1 MKYIGIVDWANDDK
15 NGNKIAGVRP
25 LYEVSG
31 AKWSVADT
39 REFLPDGKVFWFRA
53 TARLKDLIFFTV
65 KESFNEEKYRFN
77 LDRCDPVREIIDF
90 RNLGAVEEVRK
101 ALASGLRY
109 SGYLP
114 DKAYILC
121 KGGLIVG
128 PLKLSRSTEDL
139 LRFEAAQIH
148 EIPCYSTDDTP
159 IKEIQV
165 DSEMRVV
172 YQDQTPL
179 SICSYVDWDSNR
191 NVIKRAVEYAINNS
205 KKSSATPINVKDLV
219 TETYHQLKEGD
230 DSARL
235 SLQINRLKRTA
246 EIIKQVG
253 ISDEWASELID
264 ALVTLPT
271 ITKELDSIRE
281 KTRKEASETIRT
293 ELNSEL
299 KGIEKARIERKQI
312 ENDIQESEKR
322 LDEIIKEL
330 ESRTEDID
338 REIEKRIETIINKPT
353 SFIAEA
359 SFLKAILPYLS
370 IDKASK
376 PSIANQI
383 APRIE
388 WKVSDTKISSADD
401 LKKQVIKGFR
411 AISVKSDVGIGI
423 HAALT
428 AGILP
433 ILSGFNAGAAID
445 VYSKIACGG
454 RVFRV
459 SIAPTSLNASD
470 LFSKFDENQATFV
483 NGDGS
488 LLEFMEIAK
497 QNPEPAVVVF
507 EGINKAP
514 TESYFM
520 PILEAI
526 FWGRSL
532 PIYFNSNVLQ
542 NFEWSENLFPVAT
555 IVEGPTTL
563 PLSAEIWS
571 RSIMLDASSQFAKQ
585 SYNTLTEIDSNSEL
599 FELYEDTEFDIDHL
613 FEELP
618 EFDHFKLL
626 TNRLINGLGHF
637 YDFRNEND
645 LLRIEKIVVESLI
658 LPLIAIMDSDE
669 GKDEAVKKLARS
681 TKVEFNDAVTVR
693 THVDRIARKIA

>member
-1 MKYIGIVDWANDDK
+1 MKYIGIVDWANEDR
-15 NGNKIAGVRP
+15 NGNKIAGVKP
-25 LYEVSG
+25 LCEVS
-31 AKWSVADT
+31 ASKWKLADT
-39 REFLPDGKVFWFRA
+39 KEFQPDGKVFWFKA
-53 TARLKDLIFFTV
+53 TAKQNDLIFFTA
-65 KESFNEEKYRFN
+65 KESNKTEGYSYN
-77 LDRCDPVREIIDF
+77 LDRCESVREILDF
-90 RNLGAVEEVRK
+90 RNLGSAEDVRK
-101 ALASGLRY
+101 AFTSGLRY
-109 SGYLP
+109 SWHLP
-114 DKAYILC
+114 DKSYILC
-121 KGGLIVG
+121 KGGLLIG
-128 PLKLSRSTEDL
+128 PIKLSRTTDDL
-139 LRFEAAQIH
+139 LHFEAAQIH
-148 EIPCYSTDDTP
+148 KIPCYSTDGTL
-159 IKEIQV
+159 IQEIRL
-165 DSEMRVV
+165 DSETRLVC
-172 YQDQTPL
+172 QDQSTL
-179 SICSYVDWDSNR
+179 IISSYVDWDSNR

-205 KKSSATPINVKDLV
+205 KKSTGTAINVKDLV
-219 TETYHQLKEGD
+219 AETYQQLKEGD
-230 DSARL
+230 DTAEL
-235 SLQINRLKRTA
+235 SLQINRLKRTVD
-246 EIIKQVG
+246 IIKQVG

-264 ALVTLPT
+264 ALVALPT

-281 KTRKEASETIRT
+281 KTRKEASEAIRT

-299 KGIEKARIERKQI
+299 KEIETARIEKKQI
-312 ENDIQESEKR
+312 ESDIQKSEKR
-322 LDEIIKEL
+322 LEEIIKEL

-338 REIEKRIETIINKPT
+338 REIEKRIETIVNKPA

-359 SFLKAILPYLS
+359 SFLKAILPHLS

-383 APRIE
+383 GPRIE
-388 WKVSDTKISSADD
+388 WKVSDTEISSADD
-401 LKKQVIKGFR
+401 LKKYLFKGFR
-411 AISVKSDVGIGI
+411 AISVKSDVAIGI

-433 ILSGFNAGAAID
+433 ILSGFNAGVAID

-459 SIAPTSLNASD
+459 PIAPTSLNASD
-470 LFSKFDENQATFV
+470 LFGKFDENQGTFV
-483 NGDGS
+483 SGDGS
-488 LLEFMEIAK
+488 LLEFVEIAK

-526 FWGRSL
+526 FFRRSL

-585 SYNTLTEIDSNSEL
+585 SYNTLTEIDSNCEL

-618 EFDHFKLL
+618 EFEHFKLL

-637 YDFRNEND
+637 YDFRDEND
-645 LLRIEKIVVESLI
+645 QLRIEKIVVESLI

-681 TKVEFNDAVTVR
+681 TKVEFNDAATVR
-693 THVDRIARKIA
+693 AYVDRIARKIA